1 MKSLSFT
8 TTIGILKHLKGMHY
22 LEIPK
27 QVVTKIGG
35 IGAKRLLCNVNQQLT
50 YPAGLVALGEG
61 KAYITIST
69 KRMKEL
75 GVAKDDEVTVTLTED
90 KSEYGTDMPEE
101 LAELL
106 KQDMEGKHRFDL
118 LPPSVKRYVLNYVA
132 TVKSQQLRIERAFL
146 LISNLK
152 QIPLGKENFRR
163 MLGKD

>member
-1 MKSLSFT
+1 MKPLSFT
-8 TTIGILKHLKGMHY
+8 TTIGVLKHLKGMHY

-75 GVAKDDEVTVTLTED
+75 CVTKDDEVNVTLTED
-90 KSEYGTDMPEE
+90 VSEYGADMPEE

-106 KQDMEGKHRFDL
+106 KQDTEGKYRFDI
-118 LPPSVKRYVLNYVA
+118 LPPSVKRYVLNYVS
-132 TVKSQQLRIERAFL
+132 TVKSQQLRIDRAFL

>member
-1 MKSLSFT
+1 MKPLSFT

-75 GVAKDDEVTVTLTED
+75 GVAKDDEVKVTLTED
-90 KSEYGTDMPEE
+90 TSEYGIDMPEE

-106 KQDMEGKHRFDL
+106 KQDSEGKHRFDL

-132 TVKSQQLRIERAFL
+132 AVKSQQLRIERAFL

>member
-1 MKSLSFT
+1 MKPLSFT

-75 GVAKDDEVTVTLTED
+75 GVTKDDEVNVTLTED
-90 KSEYGTDMPEE
+90 VSEYGADMPEE

-106 KQDMEGKHRFDL
+106 KQDTEGKYRFDV

-152 QIPLGKENFRR
+152 KIPLGKENFRR

>member
-1 MKSLSFT
+1 
-8 TTIGILKHLKGMHY
+8 MHY

-106 KQDMEGKHRFDL
+106 KQDSEGKHRFDL

-132 TVKSQQLRIERAFL
+132 TVKNQQLRVERAFL